1 MKLGIMQPYFFPYL
15 GYYSLIKKTDEFIL
29 FDTVQFIRH
38 GWIERNRILKPVEDW
53 QYVAVPLE
61 KKTLSTVIRELEIR
75 SSEDWKGKLIRQL
88 EHYRKRAP
96 FFRETL
102 RVVEDSLSINTTSI
116 VKLNQNILKKTCAYF
131 KIPLK
136 ISIFSEMNLAI
147 DDVTDPG
154 EWALQISKVLKAE
167 EYFNPT
173 GGMDIFDPAQF
184 DSAGIALRFLGNNLK
199 PYSQRRQTFEAG
211 LSIID
216 VMMFNDVERINSLID
231 DTYLVSPKAKLPTLP
246 FQFKSAIEVQND
258 N

>member
-61 KKTLSTVIRELEIR
+61 KRKLSTPICDVKIRND
-75 SSEDWKGKLIRQL
+75 EDWKGKLIRQL
-88 EHYRKRAP
+88 DHYKKRAP

-102 RVVEDSLSINTTSI
+102 RVIEDSLSIDTNSI
-116 VKLNQNILKKTCAYF
+116 VKLNENILKKTCAYLD
-131 KIPLK
+131 ISPK
-136 ISIFSEMNLAI
+136 ISIFSEMNLTI

-154 EWALQISKVLKAE
+154 GWALQISKALKAK

-173 GGMDIFDPAQF
+173 GGVDIFDAEQF
-184 DSAGIALRFLGNNLK
+184 SNAGISLRFLGNNLK

-216 VMMFNDVERINSLID
+216 VMMFNDVESINSLID
-231 DTYLVSPKAKLPTLP
+231 DTCFVG
-246 FQFKSAIEVQND
+246 
-258 N
+258 

>member
-15 GYYSLIKKTDEFIL
+15 NYYSLIKKTDEFIL

-61 KKTLSTVIRELEIR
+61 KKTLLTVIRNLEIR
-75 SSEDWKGKLIRQL
+75 NSEDWKGKLIRQL
-88 EHYRKRAP
+88 DHYKKRAP

-102 RVVEDSLSINTTSI
+102 RVIEDSLSVNTSSI
-116 VKLNQNILKKTCAYF
+116 VKLNENILKKTCAYF
-131 KIPLK
+131 EIPLK
-136 ISIFSEMNLAI
+136 ISIFSEMNLTI

-154 EWALQISKVLKAE
+154 GWALQISKTLKAK

-173 GGMDIFDPAQF
+173 GGVNIFDKAQF
-184 DSAGIALRFLGNNLK
+184 DAAGISLRFLGNSLK
-199 PYSQRRQTFEAG
+199 PYSQRRQTFEPG

-216 VMMFNDVERINSLID
+216 VMMFNDVKSINSLID
-231 DTYLVSPKAKLPTLP
+231 DTYFVDL
-246 FQFKSAIEVQND
+246 ED
-258 N
+258 E

>member
-38 GWIERNRILKPVEDW
+38 GWIERNRILKPVADW

-61 KKTLSTVIRELEIR
+61 KKKLSTVIRELEIR
-75 SSEDWKGKLIRQL
+75 NSEDWKDKLIRQL
-88 EHYRKRAP
+88 DHYRKRAP
-96 FFRETL
+96 FFQETL
-102 RVVEDSLSINTTSI
+102 RVVEDSLSINTNSI

-131 KIPLK
+131 EIPLN

-147 DDVTDPG
+147 DEVTSPG
-154 EWALQISKVLKAE
+154 EWALQIGRALKAE

-173 GGMDIFDPAQF
+173 GGMDIFDSDKF
-184 DSAGIALRFLGNNLK
+184 DSAGISLRFLGNNLK
-199 PYSQRRQTFEAG
+199 PYSQKRETFEPG

-216 VMMFNDVERINSLID
+216 VMMFNDVESINSLID
-231 DTYLVSPKAKLPTLP
+231 DTYLASANVKLLAPALK
-246 FQFKSAIEVQND
+246 FQSH
-258 N
+258 

>member
-61 KKTLSTVIRELEIR
+61 KRKLSTVIRDVEIR
-75 SSEDWKGKLIRQL
+75 NSEDWKGKLIRQL
-88 EHYRKRAP
+88 DHYKKRAP
-96 FFRETL
+96 FFCETL
-102 RVVEDSLSINTTSI
+102 RVIEDSLSINTSSI
-116 VKLNQNILKKTCAYF
+116 VKLNENILKKTCAYF
-131 KIPLK
+131 EIPLK
-136 ISIFSEMNLAI
+136 ISIFSEMNLKI

-154 EWALQISKVLKAE
+154 GWALQISKALKAK

-173 GGMDIFDPAQF
+173 GGMDIFDMDQF
-184 DSAGIALRFLGNNLK
+184 SNAGISLRFLGNNLK
-199 PYSQRRQTFEAG
+199 PYSQRRKTFEAG

-216 VMMFNDVERINSLID
+216 VMMFNDVGSINSLID
-231 DTYLVSPKAKLPTLP
+231 DTYFLG
-246 FQFKSAIEVQND
+246 
-258 N
+258 

>member
-1 MKLGIMQPYFFPYL
+1 MQPYFFPYL

-61 KKTLSTVIRELEIR
+61 KKNLSTAIRDVEIR
-75 SSEDWKGKLIRQL
+75 NSEEWKNKLIRQL

-102 RVVEDSLSINTTSI
+102 RVVEDSLSTSTTSI
-116 VKLNQNILKKTCAYF
+116 VKLNQDILIKTCAYLE
-131 KIPLK
+131 IPLK

-147 DDVTDPG
+147 DNVTDPG
-154 EWALQISKVLKAE
+154 EWALQISKALNAE

-173 GGMDIFDPAQF
+173 GAMDIFDPEKF
-184 DSAGIALRFLGNNLK
+184 DSAGISLKFLGNNLK
-199 PYSQRRQTFEAG
+199 PYSQRRQTFEPG

-216 VMMFNDVERINSLID
+216 IMMFNDVKSINSLID
-231 DTYLVSPKAKLPTLP
+231 DTYLISPKSKLPIPVCKFTNDV
-246 FQFKSAIEVQND
+246 EVKND